1 MTCGGKRGEP
11 VRITQEQTNVCTCP
25 LAQAVIGARYEVF
38 VYPQDDCPIH
48 KPDCK
53 PCEECGGTGIELHGH
68 LKHCPC
74 PIGQKMEHAE
84 MNKGIENF
92 DQPAPC
98 VGCKGTRDITR
109 RHKAGGHVL
118 EYETVCPR
126 CNGTGREP

>member
-1 MTCGGKRGEP
+1 MTCGGSKGEP
-11 VRITQEQTNVCTCP
+11 GFVCDAHSKEGTLECLRSAHKAGQIHQCP
-25 LAQAVIGARYEVF
+25 GCT
-38 VYPQDDCPIH
+38 DCR
-48 KPDCK
+48 
-53 PCEECGGTGIELHGH
+53 PCECGGTGIELHGH